1 MLNVGAG
8 SAEPLTPVPVDN
20 GDDGRALYY
29 SIEDVPD
36 DLGLTLIPAG
46 SLIVPDE
53 ASNAVSDAGVLSYGK
68 LIPWDRIRRV
78 ELREAEDVA

>member
-8 SAEPLTPVPVDN
+8 SAEPPTPVLVDN